1 MTNLPYSIET
11 PKRRMGSPARALR
24 RAVEFGRQT
33 RIALTSFVRFGEQER
48 VVKSDDTLRSERL
61 VTICQEISRAL
72 SPEHHSTGL
81 GLSRCSLCGSPP
93 AHKAFI
99 SARSSTGASQI

>member
-33 RIALTSFVRFGEQER
+33 RIAATAFVRFGKQEN
-48 VVKSDDTLRSERL
+48 VLKSDDTTLRSERL
-61 VTICQEISRAL
+61 MTTCQEISRAL
-72 SPEHHSTGL
+72 SPEHHATGL

-93 AHKAFI
+93 SPQGIHFCP
-99 SARSSTGASQI
+99 RLYGR